1 MRYTFI
7 IFLVV
12 MTLEYLAKDNFKEEG
27 FTLAY
32 SFERL
37 QSATQTGGSMKTGG
51 HWDSSSLHILEEEEA
66 EYRPGVR
73 QA

>member
-27 FTLAY
+27 FTLA
-32 SFERL
+32 
-37 QSATQTGGSMKTGG
+37 
-51 HWDSSSLHILEEEEA
+51 
-66 EYRPGVR
+66 
-73 QA
+73 